1 MSPCSF
7 NSSVT
12 HLVHLFV
19 MHLCL
24 FNSFITHIPVHFFNV
39 YTHAELL
46 QSCPTLSNPVDCSLP
61 GSSVHGDSPG
71 KNTGVDFQ
79 AHLQGIFLTQR
90 KNLLLLHLLH

>member
-12 HLVHLFV
+12 HLVLICYAP
-19 MHLCL
+19 LCL

-71 KNTGVDFQ
+71 KNIGVGCQ
-79 AHLQGIFLTQR
+79 AHLQGIFLTQG